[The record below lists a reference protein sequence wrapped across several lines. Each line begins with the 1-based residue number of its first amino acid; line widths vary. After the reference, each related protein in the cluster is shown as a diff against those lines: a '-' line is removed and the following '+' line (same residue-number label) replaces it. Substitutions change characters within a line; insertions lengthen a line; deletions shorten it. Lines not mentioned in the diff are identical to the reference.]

1 MKSILVIWDDDAN
14 QFDKQVIANR
24 FFNIAASMWEIQQ
37 ESTQAVIT
45 VVHIFLISI
54 QYVDIKTIPQKT
66 KKTKQN
72 WLVHTSKVLKSMWTQ
87 HRAVARGVLG
97 VLHPHNFLKLRY
109 SENNLSVRKATVT

>member
-1 MKSILVIWDDDAN
+1 MSILVIWDDDAN

-54 QYVDIKTIPQKT
+54 QYVDVKTIPQKT
-66 KKTKQN
+66 KKKQTK
-72 WLVHTSKVLKSMWTQ
+72 LTSPYVQSFKIDVNSTQ
-87 HRAVARGVLG
+87 GR
-97 VLHPHNFLKLRY
+97 
-109 SENNLSVRKATVT
+109 SEGGIGGASSPQLFEIAIFGK